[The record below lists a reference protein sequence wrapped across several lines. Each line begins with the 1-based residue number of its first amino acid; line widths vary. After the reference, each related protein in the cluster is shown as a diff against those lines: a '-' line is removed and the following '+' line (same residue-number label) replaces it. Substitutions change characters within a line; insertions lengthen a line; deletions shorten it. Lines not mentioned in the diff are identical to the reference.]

1 MKASHA
7 TPAIVV
13 AERFSRTNIF
23 YSDNRSATAFAE
35 VASKALRECACGPSV
50 VWFKPKINFISR
62 RFWHSVVATFA
73 ELGKNRRQQT
83 KLLYYVL
90 KGLLHTE
97 KLFHFVCGIWFWFV
111 FVCVCH
117 FGCLVFTELL
127 ELAGS
132 QCTDTST
139 RTKSCANFL
148 LHDFIKSIIYFGR
161 TSHNECKTKSD
172 YGLTL
177 TIHQV
182 STPLTDEFL
191 CGIIYSF
198 WIAWS
203 NRMTHTPN
211 KMHSK
216 E

>member
-1 MKASHA
+1 MNERTAKKQIHEFFLFSQSDGLYGDQCLFHLNPIPDIFSCLATFINFQLQIFSVSNSCVCVKASHA

-23 YSDNRSATAFAE
+23 CSDNRSATAFAE

-97 KLFHFVCGIWFWFV
+97 KLFHFVCGI
-111 FVCVCH
+111 
-117 FGCLVFTELL
+117 
-127 ELAGS
+127 
-132 QCTDTST
+132 
-139 RTKSCANFL
+139 
-148 LHDFIKSIIYFGR
+148 
-161 TSHNECKTKSD
+161 
-172 YGLTL
+172 
-177 TIHQV
+177 
-182 STPLTDEFL
+182 
-191 CGIIYSF
+191 
-198 WIAWS
+198 
-203 NRMTHTPN
+203 
-211 KMHSK
+211 
-216 E
+216 